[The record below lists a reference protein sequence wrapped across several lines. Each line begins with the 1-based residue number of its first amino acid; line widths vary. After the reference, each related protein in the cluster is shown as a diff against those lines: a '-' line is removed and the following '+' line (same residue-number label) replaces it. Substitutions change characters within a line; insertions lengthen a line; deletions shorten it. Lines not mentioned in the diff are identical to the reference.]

1 MIEGYKDWT
10 RLNKYMLRFIG
21 ISFLQKYK
29 KKLNILHVDKIIVE
43 HVRLSNLQPFNLY
56 SDMVKIIDT
65 V

>member
-1 MIEGYKDWT
+1 
-10 RLNKYMLRFIG
+10 MLRFIG

-43 HVRLSNLQPFNLY
+43 RVRLSNLQPFNLY